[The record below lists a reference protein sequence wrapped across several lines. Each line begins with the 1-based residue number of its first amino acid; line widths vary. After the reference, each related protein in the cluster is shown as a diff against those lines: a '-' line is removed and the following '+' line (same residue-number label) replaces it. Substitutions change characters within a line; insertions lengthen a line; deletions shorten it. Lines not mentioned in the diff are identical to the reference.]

1 MPRRPSSAT
10 GIIVAFLKEVGQEHC
25 QIMLEEVQV
34 LHEKGKHTQ
43 LGKKE
48 LIGTKIHP
56 GCCTP

>member
-10 GIIVAFLKEVGQEHC
+10 GIIVAFLKVGQEHC

-56 GCCTP
+56 GCRTP